1 MNLGTRTPG
10 RAAGG
15 AVSVT
20 SRRVGRSR
28 TGGTSGPRC
37 TEDPA
42 HKGPKFPMSPM
53 WAAPRVGVGPTVA
66 SQAGYRRGGG
76 PGRRRP
82 GPVTRSLGRPVG
94 AGGVTPPSMFY
105 NPGKAPSIPSPAGTG
120 IRLSPGPASRSVSSL
135 ARAPLSAL
143 SWVMP
148 LKLRIVRQHQSW
160 RFCCSWPG
168 TWANL

>member
-1 MNLGTRTPG
+1 LFNQLGDP
-10 RAAGG
+10 G

-20 SRRVGRSR
+20 SRSVGV
-28 TGGTSGPRC
+28 GGPFAGGSTVQ
-37 TEDPA
+37 DPA
-42 HKGPKFPMSPM
+42 HKGPKFLISPM
-53 WAAPRVGVGPTVA
+53 WAAPRMWMG
-66 SQAGYRRGGG
+66 QAGRGG
-76 PGRRRP
+76 RRCP

-160 RFCCSWPG
+160 RFCCTWPGTG